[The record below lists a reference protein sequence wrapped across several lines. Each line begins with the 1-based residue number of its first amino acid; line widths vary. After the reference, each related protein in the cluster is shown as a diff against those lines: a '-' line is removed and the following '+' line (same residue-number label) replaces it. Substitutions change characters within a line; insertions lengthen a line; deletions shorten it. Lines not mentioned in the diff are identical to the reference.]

1 MQFEKF
7 CNFNVILNVFLEN
20 KNITH
25 GINHKLYY
33 VISGSSVDKI
43 KNYLLLWT
51 RTFYATVFVLLDEFP
66 SQTIK
71 IC

>member
-1 MQFEKF
+1 MQFEKC

-33 VISGSSVDKI
+33 AISGWSVDKI
-43 KNYLLLWT
+43 KNYLLFWT
-51 RTFYATVFVLLDEFP
+51 SNFYATVFVLLDEFP
-66 SQTIK
+66 PQTIK